1 LSCLLFWQVGA
12 PEHWVQRWL
21 DEPETAQWSGSAE
34 AVLAGGACGAIER
47 LNNRAAILSK
57 DETTAHLHM

>member
-1 LSCLLFWQVGA
+1 MNQKRRSG
-12 PEHWVQRWL
+12 
-21 DEPETAQWSGSAE
+21 SGSAE